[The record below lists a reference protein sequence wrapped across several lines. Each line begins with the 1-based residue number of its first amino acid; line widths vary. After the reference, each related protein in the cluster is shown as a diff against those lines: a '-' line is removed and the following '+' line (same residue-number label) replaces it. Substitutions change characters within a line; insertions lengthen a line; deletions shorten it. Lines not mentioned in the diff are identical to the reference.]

1 LVDCGVDAGLI
12 EKAGT
17 WYSYKGERIGQGRE
31 SVKKLLQENEE
42 LAAQLDA
49 EIRKEV
55 GLLPSE
61 EAAEKAAEKPSGK
74 VAEEV
79 AVKATEDA
87 AEIAVEKAVEKPAE
101 KPALK

>member
-31 SVKKLLQENEE
+31 SVKRLLRENEE
-42 LAAQLDA
+42 LAAQLDM
-49 EIRKEV
+49 EIRKEF

-61 EAAEKAAEKPSGK
+61 EAAEKVTGKVAEAAAGKAAEKPGEK
-74 VAEEV
+74 VAEKV
-79 AVKATEDA
+79 GAKPAVK
-87 AEIAVEKAVEKPAE
+87 
-101 KPALK
+101 

>member
-31 SVKKLLQENEE
+31 SVKRLLKENEE
-42 LAAQLDA
+42 LAAQLDM
-49 EIRKEV
+49 EIRKEL

-61 EAAEKAAEKPSGK
+61 EAAEKVTGK
-74 VAEEV
+74 VAE
-79 AVKATEDA
+79 AA
-87 AEIAVEKAVEKPAE
+87 AEKTAE
-101 KPALK
+101 KPAKKVAERVGEKPAVK

>member
-31 SVKKLLQENEE
+31 SVKRLLKENEE
-42 LAAQLDA
+42 LAADLDT

-55 GLLPSE
+55 GLIPSE
-61 EAAEKAAEKPSGK
+61 ETAEKAPENPSGK
-74 VAEEV
+74 VVEE
-79 AVKATEDA
+79 AAPKATEQA
-87 AEIAVEKAVEKPAE
+87 AEIAIEKAVQKPAE
-101 KPALK
+101 KPAVK